1 MNGNWLAKTKIFTSF
16 LRVQEEMKDGTAVNL
31 FESGIRYRK
40 LVRDDNFDLR
50 YKDQSL
56 KRHPRKIIA

>member
-1 MNGNWLAKTKIFTSF
+1 
-16 LRVQEEMKDGTAVNL
+16 MKDGTALNL

-40 LVRDDNFDLR
+40 LVRDDKLDLR

-56 KRHPRKIIA
+56 KRYPRKL